1 LQFSTLPS
9 DPDLKSTHPL
19 PSTALFLNARAP
31 MASKQVE
38 LGGEIV
44 TLPGCAKRNLMSM
57 LIGKVE
63 PGDVIGRC
71 RILRE
76 LGRGGVGTVYLA
88 KHQTLQIEVA
98 LKVLSPALSL
108 DNPALAERFIREAQV
123 AARIRHPNVI
133 AVMDAA
139 HDEPTGLYYI
149 VFEYVGGG
157 ALAWHLRNGPLPE
170 SRALAVM
177 CGIAQALVVAEENSI
192 VHRDIKPENIM
203 LDARGTA
210 KLADLGLAKHDI
222 DSRTSLTLGGSYMGT
237 PAYMSPEQA
246 RDAKAADTRDDIY
259 SLGATFYECLT
270 GEPPFTGDTPFNIM
284 SELLTKP
291 SPKVSDRRPDVSRS
305 VDMICRKMM
314 AKSRS
319 LRYGDAR
326 ALVRDLQHCQTHG
339 DTKFQGL
346 EAAAFARDSI
356 MARQQALQ
364 HGVHTSAE
372 EVVSDA
378 MTPSPAILRA
388 PRKEV
393 RPAPPE
399 EEGAFRAA
407 VWLIALVLI
416 ATALLAVFGH
426 GFTSLSSATAI
437 PPVLAEIKPAVA
449 PALPETEKKQHPPH
463 AVVKHKPKAVHP
475 DTENIVPPAD
485 VAPAIADTTT
495 NIPPRALPVT
505 PPLALDD
512 TNGAVLPL
520 VPDTNVVP
528 MAVPALADTNAAPA
542 LISTTTNAPI
552 ATNAPTATNAAGL
565 PLAPPADGTT
575 NAAPVVPVAP
585 PAPLETAFEARDA
598 AETSL
603 RPALIGP
610 TGHASVLK
618 IIGRRDPSSPEPRT
632 WTFYFYDTGATG
644 NATYRTVRDGKVV
657 RDGDAL
663 TGAVFPWHDGD
674 VLPEDKLRVDSSAA
688 LATAESLLPG
698 VAVSSS
704 KLELTRQKDTAPIW
718 NVTLWARD
726 SSGNQQELGTAEI
739 VTDTGYVFKSDLKA
753 PGQ

>member
-1 LQFSTLPS
+1 
-9 DPDLKSTHPL
+9 
-19 PSTALFLNARAP
+19 
-31 MASKQVE
+31 
-38 LGGEIV
+38 
-44 TLPGCAKRNLMSM
+44 MSM

-157 ALAWHLRNGPLPE
+157 ALSWHLRNGPLPE

-203 LDARGTA
+203 LDARGAA
-210 KLADLGLAKHDI
+210 KLADLGLAKHDV

-270 GEPPFTGDTPFNIM
+270 GEPPFSGETPYNIM

-291 SPKVSDRRPDVSRS
+291 SPKVSDRRTDVSRS
-305 VDMICRKMM
+305 ADMICRKMM
-314 AKSRS
+314 AKTRG

-339 DTKFQGL
+339 DAKFGGL
-346 EAAAFARDSI
+346 EAAAFARDSV

-372 EVVSDA
+372 VVVSDA
-378 MTPSPAILRA
+378 MTPRPAILSA
-388 PRKEV
+388 PRRKEP
-393 RPAPPE
+393 RPAPSG

-407 VWLIALVLI
+407 VWLVALVLA
-416 ATALLAVFGH
+416 ATALLAIFGH
-426 GFTSLSSATAI
+426 GFATLSSAMQETPPTVAAATVKPVEPGKKKKKPSDHTAVTH
-437 PPVLAEIKPAVA
+437 PA
-449 PALPETEKKQHPPH
+449 PASHPESGEITPP
-463 AVVKHKPKAVHP
+463 P
-475 DTENIVPPAD
+475 D
-485 VAPAIADTTT
+485 VAPKITDMTPG
-495 NIPPRALPVT
+495 IPPRALPVV
-505 PPLALDD
+505 AD
-512 TNGAVLPL
+512 TNGMTAPVL
-520 VPDTNVVP
+520 PDTNSIPAPTDTNIAPAVVP
-528 MAVPALADTNAAPA
+528 P
-542 LISTTTNAPI
+542 
-552 ATNAPTATNAAGL
+552 ATNAAGL
-565 PLAPPADGTT
+565 PLAPPSDGT
-575 NAAPVVPVAP
+575 NALTPVAVPPVVP
-585 PAPLETAFEARDA
+585 LQTAFEARDV
-598 AETSL
+598 AEASL

-610 TGHASVLK
+610 TGHASLLK
-618 IIGRRDPSSPEPRT
+618 IIGPRDPSSPEPRT
-632 WTFYFYDTGATG
+632 WTFYFYDTSVIG

-657 RDGDAL
+657 RDGQAI
-663 TGAVFPWHDGD
+663 TGAVFPWHDAD

-688 LATAESLLPG
+688 LATAETLLPG
-698 VAVSSS
+698 VAISSS

-726 SSGNQQELGTAEI
+726 ASGSQQELGTAEI
-739 VTDTGYVFKSDLKA
+739 VTDTGYVFRNDLKA
-753 PGQ
+753 PGK